1 MRALIAAVGLLLVF
15 TGWAEARCA
24 GKDLFAELTRTEPA
38 VAKKLVAD
46 AGLVANGSGRF
57 WRIEKT
63 GVPASYLF
71 GTFHVSDAV
80 DGVPDAAWA
89 ALDQARIAIFEV
101 TLEDEQA
108 LQQRMASDPNFMLDP
123 NAPPFAD
130 RMSAA
135 DLAQVAKAFEARG
148 IDMSVAERLRPWMQI
163 SLVTFPPCQLREVE
177 RGKEM
182 LDVILAKRA
191 VAAGI
196 PEMGLEN
203 SVEALESLSR
213 MTREDQTRLIIAAGR
228 SAPFEEDLFS
238 TNLALY
244 TAGRIALI
252 ERFNDWIAERHM
264 PDLNLREVNKR
275 LLESLL
281 DGRNAQWMPRLLP
294 EIEKGNAFVAVG
306 ALHLVGEAGLVAALK
321 RAGFTATR
329 LD

>member
-1 MRALIAAVGLLLVF
+1 MRALIAAFGLLLVF

-24 GKDLFAELTRTEPA
+24 GKDLFVELKRSEPA
-38 VAKKLVAD
+38 AAEKLIAASD
-46 AGLVANGSGRF
+46 AVANGNGRF
-57 WRIEKT
+57 WRVEKT
-63 GVPASYLF
+63 GVPASFLF

-80 DGVPDAAWA
+80 EGVPEDAWA

-101 TLEDEQA
+101 TLADERA
-108 LQQRMASDPNFMLDP
+108 LQQRISDDPNFLLEPD
-123 NAPPFAD
+123 APPFAE
-130 RMSAA
+130 RMSPE
-135 DLAQVAKAFEARG
+135 DLKQVANAFESRG
-148 IDMSVAERLRPWMQI
+148 IEVSVAERLRPWMQI

-177 RGKEM
+177 LGKEM

-228 SAPFEEDLFS
+228 SAPFEEDLFT

-264 PDLNLREVNKR
+264 PDLNLREVNDR
-275 LLESLL
+275 LLDSLL
-281 DGRNAQWMPRLLP
+281 VGRNAQWMPRLLP

-306 ALHLVGEAGLVAALK
+306 ALHLVGEAGLVAALE
-321 RAGFTATR
+321 RAGFKATR